1 MKNFITVLVLALVVF
16 APLLTQAQAQ
26 GVSNCTNLGTSG
38 LSGVVNCIVG
48 FMNTAIGLIISAAVL
63 YVIWGAFN
71 MIRSEEKRE
80 EGKKTIMYGI
90 IGIFVMVSVW
100 GLVNILNTTFGNLR
114 QPPITDVEL
123 IKVK

>member
-1 MKNFITVLVLALVVF
+1 MKNFITVLILALVVF
-16 APLLTQAQAQ
+16 TPFIADAQSGQ
-26 GVSNCTNLGTSG
+26 GISSCSNIQG
-38 LSGVVNCIVG
+38 LSGLVTCLVG

-90 IGIFVMVSVW
+90 IGIFVMISVW
-100 GLVNILNTTFGNLR
+100 GLVNILNRTFNL
-114 QPPITDVEL
+114 QQGPIEPPQL

>member
-1 MKNFITVLVLALVVF
+1 MKKFFTILVLTLIVF
-16 APLLTQAQAQ
+16 APFVAGAQVQ
-26 GVSNCTNLGTSG
+26 GISNCSNLQSTG

-80 EGKKTIMYGI
+80 EGKQTIMYGI
-90 IGIFVMVSVW
+90 IGIFVMVSIW
-100 GLVNILNTTFGNLR
+100 GLVNILNNTFGLK
-114 QPPITDVEL
+114 QGPITDIEL